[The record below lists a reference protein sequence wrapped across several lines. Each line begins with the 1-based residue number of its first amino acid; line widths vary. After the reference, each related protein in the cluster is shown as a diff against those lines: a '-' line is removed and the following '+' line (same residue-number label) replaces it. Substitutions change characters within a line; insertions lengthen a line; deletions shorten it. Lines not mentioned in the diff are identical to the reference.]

1 MRFKA
6 KWDKTL
12 KDYHN
17 LILKTYCYNI
27 IISSRTPWFEKKE
40 NGDLI
45 YHTDAYVQPSDI
57 AKGNIEVLIKLNN
70 SKEIYKDKEVPVNWS
85 EKEYAQSHFVS
96 GHFIFS
102 TSDFFKDIIPDP
114 RILMFGEEHTFALRA
129 WTNDYR
135 IFTVKETVVFHL
147 GKNSEYRQTLGV
159 GDFANQYDKIDHSRS
174 NEAQRNAF

>member
-147 GKNSEYRQTLGV
+147 GKNLEYKQTLGV
-159 GDFANQYDKIDHSRS
+159 GDFANQYDKIYHSRS
-174 NEAQRNAF
+174 NEAQRKAF